1 MNYAALMHVLY
12 GRHTNAHVNLSAV
25 MAPAEMD
32 SHSSPHMPHLLS
44 HAVDIC
50 TVQILFHH

>member
-32 SHSSPHMPHLLS
+32 SHSTPHMPHLLS
-44 HAVDIC
+44 HSVDIC